1 MITKIIDE
9 LRPLTEMRQY
19 IDLKSDRVR
28 AVNRVGADF
37 EAAVRHGQCQGERG
51 SMDGW
56 WLTEWLAE
64 WPECWR
70 TDWRLAKSTAEWPV
84 SGLAECSDKRL
95 ERWLAECSDEWL
107 ARGWLNIRQ
116 SGMRAGWW
124 AGRLNSLRSGR
135 MRRFMRIVI

>member
-28 AVNRVGADF
+28 AVNRVGADS

-70 TDWRLAKSTAEWPV
+70 TDWRLAKCSAEWPE
-84 SGLAECSDKRL
+84 SGLA
-95 ERWLAECSDEWL
+95 
-107 ARGWLNIRQ
+107 G
-116 SGMRAGWW
+116 
-124 AGRLNSLRSGR
+124 
-135 MRRFMRIVI
+135 

>member
-28 AVNRVGADF
+28 AVNRVGADS

-70 TDWRLAKSTAEWPV
+70 TDWRLAKCTAEWPV
-84 SGLAECSDKRL
+84 SGLAECPDKRL

-107 ARGWLNIRQ
+107 ARVWLNIWQ
-116 SGMRAGWW
+116 SGIRAGWQ

-135 MRRFMRIVI
+135 RRRLMRDVI